1 MKKKMLWAAPYKPD
15 KNAMK
20 WAAEKNI
27 ELIHHE
33 SIADILNIKD
43 IDERAEKLRELA
55 DVLNAGVIV
64 GHNEVDLMKVI
75 RRKKMQEVE
84 A

>member
-1 MKKKMLWAAPYKPD
+1 MKKMIWAAPYKPD
-15 KNAMK
+15 KNALK
-20 WAAEKNI
+20 WAESKNI

-33 SIADILNIKD
+33 KVADIIKIQD
-43 IDERAEKLRELA
+43 IDARAEKLRELA
-55 DVLNAGVIV
+55 DVLDAGIVV

>member
-1 MKKKMLWAAPYKPD
+1 MKKMIWAAPYKPD
-15 KNAMK
+15 KNALK
-20 WAAEKNI
+20 WAESKNI
-27 ELIHHE
+27 ELLHHE
-33 SIADILNIKD
+33 SVAEILSIKD
-43 IDERAEKLRELA
+43 IDERAAKLRELA
-55 DVLNAGVIV
+55 DVLDAGVIV

>member
-1 MKKKMLWAAPYKPD
+1 MKKMIWAAPYKPD
-15 KNAMK
+15 KNALK

-33 SIADILNIKD
+33 SIAEILKLKNID
-43 IDERAEKLRELA
+43 ARAEKLRELA
-55 DVLNAGVIV
+55 GCLDAGIIV
-64 GHNEVDLMKVI
+64 GHKEVDLLEVI
-75 RRKKMQEVE
+75 RRLANQETK

>member
-1 MKKKMLWAAPYKPD
+1 MKKKMIWAAPYKPD

-20 WAAEKNI
+20 WAESKGI

-33 SIADILNIKD
+33 SIAGILSIKD

-55 DVLNAGVIV
+55 DVLDAGIIV

-75 RRKKMQEVE
+75 RRLAKQEVL
-84 A
+84 